1 MAPFIRLKS
10 VSKSFADVV
19 AVDNLSLDIEKGELF
34 CLLGASG
41 CGKSTLLRLLA
52 GFESPTKGTI
62 EIDGYDM
69 AGVAP
74 ADRPVNFMFQNY
86 ALFPHMSVAGNIGYG
101 LRRAGVRGDA
111 LDERVNALLKLVRL
125 QNLGSRKPHQLSGG
139 QRQRVALARALARR
153 PKLLLLDEP
162 LAALDKK
169 LREDTQ
175 FELVDIQEKLGT
187 TFIVVTHDQEE
198 AMTLAGRIGIMDAG
212 QLVQVDEPRKLYE
225 RPKNSFV
232 ADFLGT
238 ISFVDGVVGQRDKSG
253 ITLDGDLKIRA
264 MTNLDLA
271 VGKAVRLAIR
281 PEKIYLSQTASTA
294 PNQIEVVV
302 EDLAY
307 LGFATNYR
315 VKTPSGQMFKLQ
327 QQQRR
332 SNETPLSWGET
343 GYVHFDPQDVIV
355 LED

>member
-1 MAPFIRLKS
+1 MAPFIRLNAL
-10 VSKSFADVV
+10 SKNFDEVV
-19 AVDNLSLDIEKGELF
+19 AIDNLSLDIEKGELF

-52 GFESPTKGTI
+52 GFERPTSGKI
-62 EIDGYDM
+62 EIDGQDM
-69 AGVAP
+69 ADVRP
-74 ADRPVNFMFQNY
+74 ADRPVNIMFQNY
-86 ALFPHMSVAGNIGYG
+86 ALFPHMSVTANIGYG
-101 LRRAGVRGDA
+101 LRRAGIRGAELDDRVRD
-111 LDERVNALLKLVRL
+111 LLALVRMEK
-125 QNLGSRKPHQLSGG
+125 LGGRKPHQLSGG
-139 QRQRVALARALARR
+139 QCQRVALARALARR

-198 AMTLAGRIGIMDAG
+198 AMTLSTRIGIMDAG
-212 QLVQVDEPRKLYE
+212 QLVQVDAPRNLYE
-225 RPKNSFV
+225 RPINQFV

-238 ISFVDGVVGQRDKSG
+238 ISFVDGVVVSDEKNSVTIDAPFR
-253 ITLDGDLKIRA
+253 IRA
-264 MTNLDLA
+264 MTDQPVA
-271 VGKAVRLAIR
+271 RGEPVKLAIR
-281 PEKIYLSQTASTA
+281 PEKIQLTRAATGNSNEIA
-294 PNQIEVVV
+294 VKV

-307 LGFATNYR
+307 VGFATNYR
-315 VKTPSGQMFKLQ
+315 VVTSCGQMFKLQ

-332 SNETPLSWGET
+332 SAESPLSWGET

-355 LED
+355 LRG